1 LSSDV
6 RKKRAALVSVVSNS
20 GLVGLKLFV
29 GLAIGSVSILSEA
42 IHSGVD
48 LLASCIAY
56 IAVRTSGQP
65 ADEKHPFGHGKIE
78 NISGTVEA
86 LLIFGAVGWI
96 VYESVDSL
104 LHPEPLLAVGWGAGV
119 MLFSALTNI
128 AVSGYLFRVA
138 KETDSMALEADAW
151 HLRTDV
157 YTSIGVMAGLACIW
171 AGMRILPELDLHWI
185 DPLAALVVA
194 LLIGRAAFSLTVR
207 SGRDLMDARLPQDEE
222 VEIRSIVEARAAQ
235 ARGYHGLRTRKA
247 GSHRFVELHLVVD
260 RSMTVEDSHRVS
272 EDIASAIKARY
283 PETSVTIHIDPCDCS
298 CMEECLDGCL
308 LTREERKEVCPDGGG

>member
-1 LSSDV
+1 MNDA
-6 RKKRAALVSVVSNS
+6 RKRRAALVSVVSNT
-20 GLVGLKLFV
+20 GLVVLKLLV

-48 LLASCIAY
+48 LLASCIAF
-56 IAVRTSGQP
+56 IAVKTSGQP
-65 ADEKHPFGHGKIE
+65 ADDKHPFGHGKME

-96 VYESVDSL
+96 VYEAASSL
-104 LHPEPLLAVGWGAGV
+104 LHPEPVLSVGWGAGV
-119 MLFSALTNI
+119 MLFSALANL

-157 YTSIGVMAGLACIW
+157 YTSLGVMAGLACIW
-171 AGMRILPELDLHWI
+171 TGARFFPELDLQWI

-194 LLIGRAAFSLTVR
+194 LLIGRAAFSLTLR
-207 SGRDLMDARLPQDEE
+207 SGRDLMDARLPKQEE
-222 VEIRSIVEARAAQ
+222 EEIRSLVEAKAAR

-247 GSHRFVELHLVVD
+247 GSHRFVEFHLVVD

-272 EDIASAIKARY
+272 EDITSAIKARY
-283 PETSVTIHIDPCDCS
+283 PEASVTIHIDPCDCS
-298 CMEECLDGCL
+298 CLEECLNGCL
-308 LTREERKEVCPDGGG
+308 LSREERRKVCPENGE